1 MTVACLKA
9 GSKLAHDGGVWTVVS
24 LSGDRATIVDSV
36 AGSTRSVA
44 ISHLLSAPGSR
55 LLDAPI
61 VLPRAAVGPLLAN
74 LDEAQLR
81 ALDDRAAHVLELATG
96 YRSGNAD
103 DALPGEPREPYRPG
117 TAKMDRYRAKAAEL
131 GVGVRTLRRW
141 VSGFE
146 RDREAGL
153 VDGRHQ
159 RASDPLRGIDPRW
172 LDELTRVLDEHVGA
186 SRPPHGLLLDRVDA
200 RGPSS
205 TAPML
210 CRSAGRPSAR

>member
-24 LSGDRATIVDSV
+24 LSGDRATIEDRV

-81 ALDDRAAHVLELATG
+81 ELDDRAAHVLELATG
-96 YRSGNAD
+96 YRSGNAILTGAD
-103 DALPGEPREPYRPG
+103 VRASQRHHAAPRLFARQSPCG
-117 TAKMDRYRAKAAEL
+117 RAES
-131 GVGVRTLRRW
+131 
-141 VSGFE
+141 SGGQPSATRHAF
-146 RDREAGL
+146 RDR
-153 VDGRHQ
+153 
-159 RASDPLRGIDPRW
+159 
-172 LDELTRVLDEHVGA
+172 
-186 SRPPHGLLLDRVDA
+186 
-200 RGPSS
+200 
-205 TAPML
+205 PM
-210 CRSAGRPSAR
+210 SNVTWSM